1 MAVSGCLCAPSLTGV
16 LLCGL
21 YSSGR
26 QGAAPGLEVGAERE
40 YALRAPWEGQ
50 RPSWPWWE
58 GPWGDL
64 LRQGIQAA
72 R

>member
-1 MAVSGCLCAPSLTGV
+1 MAVSGCLCAPSLAGV

-21 YSSGR
+21 YGSGH
-26 QGAAPGLEVGAERE
+26 QGAVPGLEAGAERE
-40 YALRAPWEGQ
+40 CALRAPQEGQ
-50 RPSWPWWE
+50 RPSWPWRE

-64 LRQGIQAA
+64 LRRGIQAA